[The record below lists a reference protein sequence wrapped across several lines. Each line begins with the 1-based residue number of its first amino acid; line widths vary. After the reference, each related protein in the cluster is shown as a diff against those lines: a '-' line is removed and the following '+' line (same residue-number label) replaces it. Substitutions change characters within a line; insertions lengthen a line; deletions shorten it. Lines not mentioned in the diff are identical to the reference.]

1 MDGIALLSSL
11 FLLAACCAGVM
22 GYAIQHSGTCMVAAI
37 DELLDGRR
45 TERLLA
51 LVEAGLWVSGSILV
65 WRQLGGH
72 AALPVGYLPSASSA
86 LGGILLGLGALLAGA
101 CMFGAVARIGSGQV
115 SYVMTP
121 FGYFI
126 ACAVFAPRFGQR
138 PPMVGGAP
146 LLDAGWLIVPL
157 TLFAIWR
164 GYGAWQAA
172 RRGEFAAHVWEPH
185 QATTVIGIAFS
196 LLLILVGPWAYTSA
210 LLALAKGQDA
220 GIAVK
225 LALFA
230 VLLTGAII
238 GGWHAGLLRLRLPQ
252 APQSLRCLAGGALMG
267 LGSLLVPGG
276 NDELVLLGLPLLQ
289 PYAALA
295 AGAMALAIVVGR
307 LLARALPQHGK

>member
-1 MDGIALLSSL
+1 MDGIALFGPV

-22 GYAIQHSGTCMVAAI
+22 GYAIQRSGTCMVTAI

-45 TERLLA
+45 TERALA

-72 AALPVGYLPSASSA
+72 ATLPVGYPPSVPST
-86 LGGILLGLGALLAGA
+86 LGGVLLGIGALLAGA
-101 CMFGAVARIGSGQV
+101 CMFGAIARIGSGQWA
-115 SYVMTP
+115 YLLTP
-121 FGYFI
+121 MGYFL
-126 ACAVFAPRFGQR
+126 ACAMFAPRFGQR
-138 PPMVGGAP
+138 PAMVGGAP
-146 LLDAGWLIVPL
+146 LLEAGWLIVPL
-157 TLFAIWR
+157 SCFAAWRVLGIWR
-164 GYGAWQAA
+164 AA
-172 RRGEFAAHVWEPH
+172 RRGALAAHVWHPH

-210 LLALAKGQDA
+210 LLALAQGRHA
-220 GIAVK
+220 GLVVK

-230 VLLTGAII
+230 VLLVGAII
-238 GGWHAGLLRLRLPQ
+238 GGWNAGSLRLRMPPL
-252 APQSLRCLAGGALMG
+252 AEALRCLAGGALMG

-295 AGAMALAIVVGR
+295 AAAMALAIVLGR
-307 LLARALPQHGK
+307 FMLRPHPAHLR

>member
-1 MDGIALLSSL
+1 MEGIALLSPV
-11 FLLAACCAGVM
+11 FFLAACCAGVM
-22 GYAIQHSGTCMVAAI
+22 GYAIQRSGTCMVTAI
-37 DELLDGRR
+37 DEILDGRR
-45 TERLLA
+45 TERLIA

-72 AALPVGYLPSASSA
+72 TALPVGYPPSAASA
-86 LGGILLGLGALLAGA
+86 LGGVLLGLGALLCGA
-101 CMFGAVARIGSGQV
+101 CMFGAIARIGSGQWA
-115 SYVMTP
+115 YLLTP
-121 FGYFI
+121 LGYFLS
-126 ACAVFAPRFGQR
+126 CAMFSARFGQR

-157 TLFAIWR
+157 SVFAAWR
-164 GYGAWQAA
+164 ARSAWLAA
-172 RRGEFAAHVWEPH
+172 RRGELAAHVWHPH

-210 LLALAKGQDA
+210 LLALAEGRHS
-220 GIAVK
+220 GLVIK

-230 VLLTGAII
+230 VLLVGAVV
-238 GGWHAGLLRLRLPQ
+238 GGWSEGSLRLRLPPL
-252 APQSLRCLAGGALMG
+252 ADALRCLAGGALMG

-295 AGAMALAIVVGR
+295 AASMALAIVLGR
-307 LLARALPQHGK
+307 FLVRSQPTHAL

>member
-1 MDGIALLSSL
+1 MESIALISPV

-22 GYAIQHSGTCMVAAI
+22 GYAIQRSGTCMVTAI
-37 DELLDGRR
+37 DELLAGHG

-72 AALPVGYLPSASSA
+72 ATLPVGYPPSVLSA
-86 LGGILLGLGALLAGA
+86 IGGVLLGLGALLAGA
-101 CMFGAVARIGSGQV
+101 CMFGAIARIGSGQWA
-115 SYVMTP
+115 YVLTP
-121 FGYFI
+121 LGYFLS
-126 ACAVFAPRFGQR
+126 CAVFSARFGQR

-146 LLDAGWLIVPL
+146 LLEAGWLIMPL
-157 TLFAIWR
+157 TAFAAWR
-164 GYGAWQAA
+164 GFGVWQAA
-172 RRGEFAAHVWEPH
+172 RRGELSAHVWHPH

-210 LLALAKGQDA
+210 LLALAQGRH
-220 GIAVK
+220 GGLVLK

-230 VLLTGAII
+230 VLLVGAII
-238 GGWHAGLLRLRLPQ
+238 GGWNAGSLRLRLPPL
-252 APQSLRCLAGGALMG
+252 AMALRCLAGGALMG

-295 AGAMALAIVVGR
+295 AAAMALAIVLGR
-307 LLARALPQHGK
+307 FMLRAVPERS